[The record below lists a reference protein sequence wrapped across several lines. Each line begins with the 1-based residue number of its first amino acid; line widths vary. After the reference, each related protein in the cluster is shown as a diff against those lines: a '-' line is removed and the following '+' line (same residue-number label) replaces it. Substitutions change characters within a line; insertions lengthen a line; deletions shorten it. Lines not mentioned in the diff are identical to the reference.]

1 MATSPDY
8 LTFILDLCQ
17 HDPDVTS
24 RAMMGE
30 YLIYYQ
36 GKLVGGLYDNRLL
49 VKPGPAALSYLG
61 KEAKAIPY
69 PGAKPMIEVE
79 DLEKTGYVLALF
91 EAMWPELPA
100 PKPKKKPKEDKS

>member
-1 MATSPDY
+1 MVTSPDY
-8 LTFILDLCQ
+8 LAFILDLCH

-49 VKPGPAALSYLG
+49 VKPVPAALSYLA
-61 KEAKAIPY
+61 KEANVLPY

-79 DLEKTGYVLALF
+79 DLEQSGYVLALF

-100 PKPKKKPKEDKS
+100 PKPKKKSKEDKT

>member
-8 LTFILDLCQ
+8 LAFILDLCQ
-17 HDPDVTS
+17 HDPAVTS

-30 YLIYYQ
+30 YLLYYQ

-49 VKPGPAALSYLG
+49 VKPVPAALSYLA
-61 KEAKAIPY
+61 KEANVLPY

-79 DLEKTGYVLALF
+79 DLEESGHVLALF
-91 EAMWPELPA
+91 EAMWP
-100 PKPKKKPKEDKS
+100 DRKSVV

>member
-8 LTFILDLCQ
+8 LAFILDLCQ
-17 HDPDVTS
+17 HDQRVTS

-30 YLIYYQ
+30 YLLYYQ

-49 VKPGPAALSYLG
+49 VKPVPAALSYL
-61 KEAKAIPY
+61 AKQVQAIPY

-79 DLEKTGYVLALF
+79 DLEQSGYVLALF

-100 PKPKKKPKEDKS
+100 PKPKKKSKEGKT

>member
-8 LTFILDLCQ
+8 LAFILDLCQ
-17 HDPDVTS
+17 HDQRVTS

-30 YLIYYQ
+30 YLLYYQ

-49 VKPGPAALSYLG
+49 VKPVPAALSYL
-61 KEAKAIPY
+61 ANPY
-69 PGAKPMIEVE
+69 PSAKPMIEVE
-79 DLEKTGYVLALF
+79 DLEESGYVLALF

-100 PKPKKKPKEDKS
+100 PKPKKKPKGDLA

>member
-8 LTFILDLCQ
+8 LAFLLDLCQ

-30 YLIYYQ
+30 YLLYYQ

-49 VKPGPAALSYLG
+49 VKPRCLIWIKQPTPFLIRVPS
-61 KEAKAIPY
+61 P
-69 PGAKPMIEVE
+69 
-79 DLEKTGYVLALF
+79 
-91 EAMWPELPA
+91 
-100 PKPKKKPKEDKS
+100 

>member
-1 MATSPDY
+1 MATSPAY
-8 LTFILDLCQ
+8 LAFILDLCQ
-17 HDPDVTS
+17 HDQRVTS

-30 YLIYYQ
+30 YLLYYQ

-49 VKPGPAALSYLG
+49 VKQAQ
-61 KEAKAIPY
+61 AIPY

-79 DLEKTGYVLALF
+79 DLEWPGYVLALF

-100 PKPKKKPKEDKS
+100 PKSKKKPKGDKP